1 MDSFFKLKNDILGE
15 IKFNPK
21 KMLFQTFSPSEIFKP
36 FVEEYILIKGDTKNG
51 KFTIDKNIP
60 RIGGAI
66 IFNFGDTPEVI
77 KGDNSNKLPQIFI
90 LGQQEKYRILKPGSN
105 ADVLIARLRITAI
118 YHLFNILPENIKGK
132 YIDAQQIEGAGISEL
147 FEEMKLQP
155 DVVSKI
161 TILEKYFFNHLLKA
175 REDKNYHL
183 INSVIDKILESNGCI
198 QIPEIRD
205 IFNVEERTLR
215 RNFIAQTGFT
225 LKKYIRLTKFNYI
238 VKELIDNPETEM
250 IDIATRYGY
259 FDQTHFI
266 KEFKQFF
273 GETPYTFVKRNKQS
287 VLLLS
292 AFS

>member
-1 MDSFFKLKNDILGE
+1 
-15 IKFNPK
+15 
-21 KMLFQTFSPSEIFKP
+21 MLFQTFSPSEIFKP

-66 IFNFGDTPEVI
+66 IFNFGDTPELI

-147 FEEMKLQP
+147 FEEMKLQT

-225 LKKYIRLTKFNYI
+225 LKKYIRLTKFNFI

-273 GETPYTFVKRNKQS
+273 GETPYTFVKRNKHS